1 MPDDQEYLDEDLA
14 GYGSPPVAVAPPV
27 APPPATFGYMYGSSR
42 YANEPPVP
50 RPTQAQLEALP
61 ANTLTDIPGA
71 GWAYRETVPHQER
84 LMQLDREAQRA
95 RQAAESAAQD
105 AQMFAQMSRV
115 ARSVK
120 DIEIARR
127 SIDVMGLQRDIQNG
141 VPIHDAVTR
150 HPLALGSG
158 YGSALQHTAPVVP
171 PTLVTSPSGE
181 KAWVAGTG
189 QHVTALPPTLGGKPI
204 VEDFGNGVKGIRI
217 SPNRIEITEKPT
229 GKIPI
234 DAKQEIDWRNADIK
248 AIQRQKEALLKAG
261 TRADAPDIAKLD
273 AAMEEQKNAVRAL
286 QKTPSGSPAPKPPA
300 NRVNVVGPPGPDGQP
315 RRGTVPKGSK
325 LPEGW
330 TIAP

>member
-1 MPDDQEYLDEDLA
+1 MPDDQYTDEDLA
-14 GYGSPPVAVAPPV
+14 GYGSPPAVAPPA

-61 ANTLTDIPGA
+61 ANTLTDIPTG

-95 RQAAESAAQD
+95 RQAAEAAAQD

-158 YGSALQHTAPVVP
+158 YGSALQHTAPAIAPTVV
-171 PTLVTSPSGE
+171 
-181 KAWVAGTG
+181 A
-189 QHVTALPPTLGGKPI
+189 
-204 VEDFGNGVKGIRI
+204 
-217 SPNRIEITEKPT
+217 
-229 GKIPI
+229 
-234 DAKQEIDWRNADIK
+234 
-248 AIQRQKEALLKAG
+248 
-261 TRADAPDIAKLD
+261 
-273 AAMEEQKNAVRAL
+273 
-286 QKTPSGSPAPKPPA
+286 PSGST
-300 NRVNVVGPPGPDGQP
+300 PGYIQDPRGVPHFFPGSGQP
-315 RRGTVPKGSK
+315 TDHKLGDVIQVNDPVTGEHIANLIVKGPRTGQVEK
-325 LPEGW
+325 LPGIELSASNQIQIQRLKLSVLQAQLNSDYQIPDKATREKAISEHTAELAQVSKDAGAIQNQIKIPKKFE
-330 TIAP
+330 TAPPVSTNKLAGRVVRDPKTGKLKIER